1 MPFYLEVL
9 KQRVVQHFKSS
20 VLFLG
25 ALLFLLLYLTSLL
38 SKSTTI
44 TDPFFDL
51 FIYIL
56 YFFLVL
62 ILASAALLS
71 YLYLEDPDPVVLLE
85 PKLLVKSEEAVEK
98 SSVLERV
105 EDEVLDEKAPYL
117 LWLEKIN
124 MVDAFKSKNDKGFR
138 SFEGLTVENS
148 LSFLRAQQPQLAL
161 LILMHLEPSYQRTLF
176 EGLTETEQ
184 QKFLSLA
191 EVSKIPKRES
201 LDLIERFLERTFN
214 PLADACSY
222 LRGLEDQALRVLLKA
237 VDKKELMFALK
248 GATKEL
254 QEKFFAN
261 MSPKASA
268 EFQRVMDAFRQ
279 TDQQISTQAIKN
291 LYLLAQQLREDGRIR
306 TRKEV

>member
-1 MPFYLEVL
+1 MPSYLEVL
-9 KQRVVQHFKSS
+9 KQQVVQHFKES

-25 ALLFLLLYLTSLL
+25 VLLLLLLYLTSLL

-44 TDPFFDL
+44 ADPLFDL

-62 ILASAALLS
+62 ILVSGALLF
-71 YLYLEDPDPVVLLE
+71 YLYLEDPDPIVIFE
-85 PKLLVKSEEAVEK
+85 SKLLVEREEVVDDSTVSGIPK
-98 SSVLERV
+98 
-105 EDEVLDEKAPYL
+105 DEVTDEIEPYL
-117 LWLEKIN
+117 LWLEKIKI
-124 MVDAFKSKNDKGFR
+124 VDTFKSKNDKGFR
-138 SFEGLTVENS
+138 SFEGLSVENA
-148 LSFLRAQQPQLAL
+148 LDFLRGQHPQLAL
-161 LILMHLEPSYQRTLF
+161 LILMHLELPCQCTLF
-176 EGLTETEQ
+176 EGFTEVEQ

-191 EVSKIPKRES
+191 EVSKTPRSES

-222 LRGLEDQALRVLLKA
+222 LRGLEDQGLRALLKT
-237 VDKKELMFALK
+237 VDKKELMFALR

-261 MSPKASA
+261 MSPKAST
-268 EFQRVMDAFRQ
+268 EFQRVMDTFRQ
-279 TDQQISTQAIKN
+279 TDEQISAQAIKN

-306 TRKEV
+306 IRKEV